1 MRGHV
6 LCALLL
12 SVCPGP
18 RKSSVYSII
27 PFYVHTRIT
36 SCIVTG
42 CVFSYA
48 SLRVVGYIGG

>member
-6 LCALLL
+6 LRALLL